1 MRTRSATG
9 FDEGSLR
16 RLAGAMTHHEYARKF
31 SQEERDRAE
40 KQGNAMPGGR
50 YPIENQDDLDN
61 AVEDWIR
68 TGRPSAVGAHIHA
81 QAKKLGLK
89 LPAYMADS

>member
-1 MRTRSATG
+1 MDDAG
-9 FDEGSLR
+9 LK
-16 RLAGAMTHHEYARKF
+16 RLFGAMQHHEYARKF
-31 SQEERDRAE
+31 SQDERDRAE

-61 AVEDWIR
+61 AVEDYIR
-68 TGRPSAVGAHIHA
+68 TGRPSAVAAHIHA

-89 LPAYMADS
+89 LPSYMADS